1 MSQTAKKEEEKEQL
15 YAFLPGTSEEGHF
28 VISDFQHPR
37 KARRQQGWGREPG
50 LLSVAPVMQSGFS
63 GEVGDLGMQ
72 LVLLSSL
79 PEKRLQRKGALG

>member
-1 MSQTAKKEEEKEQL
+1 MLSFREPQRRGTL
-15 YAFLPGTSEEGHF
+15 LSWTFSTPGKHGDSR
-28 VISDFQHPR
+28 DPY
-37 KARRQQGWGREPG
+37 QGWGREPG